1 VLLLCA
7 LVAYRCGRERWEEA
21 ESGESGEWRKRRV
34 EKAESGESGE
44 WRKRRVEKAESGESG
59 DGLFFT
65 SLIFGWIGI
74 WEELLGIG
82 SGLPFY
88 WVTRL
93 LLGIRLRFFPFL
105 LKRTSF
111 RALFYL
117 ICLAG

>member
-1 VLLLCA
+1 MRAGAAPLCS
-7 LVAYRCGRERWEEA
+7 LVAYRCGRERWEEM
-21 ESGESGEWRKRRV
+21 
-34 EKAESGESGE
+34 
-44 WRKRRVEKAESGESG
+44 ESGESG

-88 WVTRL
+88 WVIHL
-93 LLGIRLRFFPFL
+93 LLGIPLQCFPFL
-105 LKRTSF
+105 LKKTSF

-117 ICLAG
+117 ICVAG